1 MAAIMISGA
10 LVWTAAG
17 PAGTIGVPTHS
28 VGHHSYV
35 MGSLEN
41 GFKVSV
47 TLYHNL
53 AFEFAWE
60 RRLWQS
66 IGGASSAGAWLVGE
80 GGSLCFNCG
89 TR

>member
-1 MAAIMISGA
+1 MDGRRPGRHYRRPNA
-10 LVWTAAG
+10 LG
-17 PAGTIGVPTHS
+17 GTHL
-28 VGHHSYV
+28 YV
-35 MGSLEN
+35 MGSMEN

-80 GGSLCFNCG
+80 GGSLCLNCG